1 MLQGSFQIAFYYL
14 PPNDFFGEEVL
25 SHFGIV
31 RFSRLDAGNIIHLL
45 APDIGMF
52 LFGLIVTLLC
62 RKTVKL
68 NNWESEPPSGD
79 QDQFSSDEEEDMK
92 ETESEAETED
102 TEDTDIGC
110 LFEKDHLR
118 RSHSGFLLKFTLF
131 LTGLESLCEDT
142 LRTTGKVFIM
152 LLLGSTGIILP
163 SACSA
168 VYFFTFLALCTWWSW
183 NYPISPVL
191 FNSLCV
197 FLAIFSMG
205 HIIVLYLYQLP
216 YFQDLIP
223 SEVIYVRVL
232 GIMPF
237 IKTNITA
244 PWKLHIHP
252 HLNWPVAL
260 NPFFLLA
267 LYYLSVRMLQQ
278 WALPDK
284 GPKEEDIHFHSE
296 DYVEIKM
303 HSTLQVVSL
312 SSEIPQQCLLL
323 QCQNHSSCS
332 MDGYLN
338 QGHTVSLSEHTIY
351 SETSPE
357 VHEKCNM
364 EKKSSTFLALSQFIT
379 NQSYVIALITMM
391 VWSITYNSWLTFVLL
406 IWSCII
412 WMVHDRQLYAL
423 RSLPFLV
430 TYGNVLV
437 ILNFIVGLNLSQE
450 ELFPGVAT
458 SLLIDLDLKPYSIPC
473 VHLGAKI
480 LYQLTFW
487 LLLKQYVMQRQK
499 QKEEGFL
506 KEVIVHQTE
515 MDTSQNLF
523 VEIFGSILKK
533 ILIKY
538 WIYFCSIMFFIVSF
552 DGKVALYKILYVILF
567 LFCVALYQFHYEGW
581 RRVLKGFW
589 LISVS
594 YSMIVLIAIYTYQ
607 FEMVSAFFLKTLEIS
622 EERLKDL
629 GLEQFSIR
637 ELFTK
642 ILLPC
647 AFLLVCIVQLHYFH
661 KDFLNITDLTNI
673 SVNPSSSSGS
683 DKQMEILVCLLA
695 NKLAPEPLQQSFPDG
710 LEKSENTTENV
721 VKGNKWAEEVDKLA
735 PCLLKII
742 AMSQDMQIFAW
753 RFLELHILKIV
764 SICTI
769 WITLQEVCLMNYV
782 FFIVWTFAIPYS
794 KFRPY
799 ASRICTFWSCLMVIC
814 KMLYQLKFIKPWNYS
829 SNCTQELYLNMTYH
843 SINVDE
849 FLEKSSLYMTP
860 IDPALW
866 IGGLMK
872 CSDNIFLYLKN
883 HLTIMILMALEATVY
898 RHQYFYRTQNQ
909 LLPPVTG
916 SLFNNIAR
924 ENLDEGLLNCIKYFL
939 NYSFYK
945 FGLEI
950 CFMAAVNVIGQRM
963 DLYALIHASWLT
975 YLLSYR
981 QRKAIAQVWP
991 KYCFFLAS
999 IVAFQYLLCIG
1010 LPPALCQDYPWRS
1023 SHWLFPSN
1031 LIKWLYLPDFAE
1043 RPNTNFLLYDF
1054 LLLLFASFQ
1063 WQVFEDEDQ
1072 PVVRLQAGDNSE
1084 INQDLGPAGLSEFSR
1099 VPNFIHCRSYLDLMK
1114 VLIFKYFFWIA
1125 LCLICVTATARIN
1138 IFCMG
1143 YFVACF
1149 YFMHFGQSLHLKPLR
1164 DILRPWDYVIAY
1176 TTLVIT
1182 VKNLLAVGACAY
1194 LNKLQINY
1202 CWLIQTFA
1210 MYCTIPGYEIDPP
1223 NNEICELSKDEAG
1236 ILWDAVCFIFLL
1248 IQRRVF
1254 MSHYYLYIVTD
1265 RQATDLLASRAAEMF
1280 ELKLKKKVTSRMEE
1294 NRKSM
1299 EIMKKQI
1306 DLIKPKFKNQSSCK
1320 VLETESDQKLEEE
1333 DPGDDTSKMEKENKK
1348 NWWHPWMTQ
1357 NSVVRIRSYCLFDT
1371 DSEDEEEEN
1380 EHSEKNKKEFFK
1392 KKTAWQLAY
1401 EAWMSN
1407 AKSALNNRE
1416 QDEIRSQRNKK
1427 EEERKNEQLPGVERA
1442 NVSLES
1448 SDENIE
1454 ILASE
1459 EDLDKS
1465 ESIVQRI
1472 INIIKLIS
1480 ILMSAL
1486 KDDIIE
1492 ALNSLIKDNLDI
1504 ADALRIKKYILSQQ
1518 MNKGNE
1524 VSADMVLQH
1533 YRFGNNQPVYGEY
1546 KAKVIETEES
1556 QGKVSESPPTGNTE
1570 PLSVQLRR
1578 SSETDKDVMETENI
1592 EGGNEKAALSQGFTL
1607 ITSCAEPDVLSNSP
1621 SEIQESAD
1629 SLFTRSPKANKPL
1642 DEISTMMTTSELVL
1656 NSILHDNELEQSDK
1670 FYQCLPFPLKLG
1682 IALYH
1687 VMVST
1692 SEMLCYFVIIVNHMV
1707 SASILSLVLSI
1718 LIFLWPMLSSPR
1730 PTKFFWMTAIIYT
1743 EIMIVIKCISQFGF
1757 FPWSS
1762 KIYCSISA
1770 EAPFALPNIIGIEK
1784 KDGYAQMDLVQ
1795 LLALFLH
1802 RYILKCQGLWDS
1814 KILDPKQKDMTK
1826 KSKKKDCK
1834 GHSKEH
1840 QSSSEGWHL
1849 SRNIFKRAN
1858 RDKPLK
1864 EAQKTCSFFR
1874 KPPSGKK
1881 RHSKET
1887 INQKILKTK
1896 IVLWIYRPIKQFFYD
1911 ITYPESN
1918 PVCDIYAFIFTA
1930 DVISFII
1937 AIFGYGAL
1945 GRHSDSDITESLL
1958 EDEVPVPWLMILLIQ
1973 FGTMIIDRVLYLRKN
1988 MFGKCVFQMILVFG
2002 IHIWMCF
2009 ILPQVTQ
2016 RRFNRNRLAQL
2027 WYLVKCISFGL
2038 STYQIKCGYPNRTMG
2053 HFLTKNYNN
2062 INLYFFQ
2069 GFRIIPF
2076 LVELKA
2082 AVDWVWTDS
2091 TLSLSSWN
2099 SLENI
2104 YAKIFIIKCQRECEK
2119 KYPQPPGQKKKP
2131 IMKYRMGGITIFL
2144 LVFIVWFPLLLMSL
2158 KSVAGITNQP
2168 LDVSVKITI
2177 SGYESLFT
2185 MSAQQQNLVPFTHAA
2200 YNQLTAQYALYPSA
2214 SYFIDDY
2221 RPEDIVIAKIKGNA
2235 SLLWS
2240 ISPGN
2245 RKAIIAELSNSSAI
2259 YVNFHWTLTRNA
2271 SIVMN
2276 IEASGVHT
2284 VRYGEKEIRDQIIH
2298 MLSGTRTEPIVL
2310 PGILPKYLRAT
2321 YGADAKIANNLKV
2334 VHSQKLEDI
2343 DALAFFR
2350 NITIKLQHLP
2360 DKKSSS
2366 HVTEWWIVKE
2376 QTPLCL
2382 DNRCS
2387 KNMEIIICNDK
2398 VTPSGLGYIT
2408 SYGILGLYMSF
2419 VMVIGKFIR
2428 EYFSGLSHSIMFEE
2442 LPNVDRILKLC
2453 TEIFL
2458 AREAGELELE
2468 EQLFAKLIFLY
2479 RSPETMIKW
2488 TRERKE
2494 K

>member
-1 MLQGSFQIAFYYL
+1 MVYLIFLLILPLCPRPNDITMQGCTGHLFRTISYTSFIFLMLQVSFQIAFYYL

-52 LFGLIVTLLC
+52 LFGLTVMLLC

-68 NNWESEPPSGD
+68 NNWESELPSGD
-79 QDQFSSDEEEDMK
+79 HDQFSSDEEEDMK

-102 TEDTDIGC
+102 TEDIDIGC
-110 LFEKDHLR
+110 LFEKDCLR
-118 RSHSGFLLKFTLF
+118 CSHSGFLLKFTLF
-131 LTGLESLCEDT
+131 LTDLEILCEDT
-142 LRTTGKVFIM
+142 FRSAGKVFIM

-168 VYFFTFLALCTWWSW
+168 VYFFTFLGLCTWWSW
-183 NYPISPVL
+183 NCPISPVL

-197 FLAIFSMG
+197 FLAIFSAG

-216 YFQDLIP
+216 YFQDLIS
-223 SEVIYVRVL
+223 SEIIYVRIL
-232 GIMPF
+232 GIVPF
-237 IKTNITA
+237 IKTNIMA

-260 NPFFLLA
+260 NPFFLLS
-267 LYYLSVRMLQQ
+267 LYYLLVRILQQ
-278 WALPDK
+278 RALPAK
-284 GPKEEDIHFHSE
+284 GPKEEVIQFHSE
-296 DYVEIKM
+296 DYVEINM
-303 HSTLQVVSL
+303 LSMLQVSMDANGKVVSL
-312 SSEIPQQCLLL
+312 SSEIPQECFLLPN
-323 QCQNHSSCS
+323 QNHSSYS
-332 MDGYLN
+332 MDGYIN
-338 QGHTVSLSEHTIY
+338 QGHSISLSGVLDHNFNQTQHVMFHQITYKHTIY
-351 SETSPE
+351 SETSQE
-357 VHEKCNM
+357 VNEKCNM
-364 EKKSSTFLALSQFIT
+364 EKKSSAFLALAQFIA
-379 NQSYVIALITMM
+379 NQSYVIVLITMM

-406 IWSCII
+406 IWSCVI
-412 WMVHDRQLYAL
+412 WMVHDRHLYAL

-430 TYGNVLV
+430 TYGNVL
-437 ILNFIVGLNLSQE
+437 
-450 ELFPGVAT
+450 
-458 SLLIDLDLKPYSIPC
+458 
-473 VHLGAKI
+473 I

-487 LLLKQYVMQRQK
+487 LLLKQYVMQIQK
-499 QKEEGFL
+499 QKDEEFL

-523 VEIFGSILKK
+523 MEILGSIFKR
-533 ILIKY
+533 ILVKY

-552 DGKVALYKILYVILF
+552 NGKVVLYKILYVIFF
-567 LFCVALYQFHYEGW
+567 LFCVALYQIHYEGW
-581 RRVLKGFW
+581 RRILKGFW

-594 YSMIVLIAIYTYQ
+594 YSMIVLIALYTYQ

-622 EERLKDL
+622 EESEAIQRAKNKVTAGFMIVTTRLPISQYWKNPEAPYLLTLHIFLLKDL
-629 GLEQFSIR
+629 GLELFSTK

-642 ILLPC
+642 IILPC

-661 KDFLNITDLTNI
+661 KDFLNITDLTND
-673 SVNPSSSSGS
+673 SVNPSSSSARYYM
-683 DKQMEILVCLLA
+683 QTTVF
-695 NKLAPEPLQQSFPDG
+695 NLQSIIEKISVDG
-710 LEKSENTTENV
+710 C
-721 VKGNKWAEEVDKLA
+721 VKKNKWAEEIDNLA

-742 AMSQDMQIFAW
+742 AITQDMQVFAW

-764 SICTI
+764 STCTI

-799 ASRICTFWSCLMVIC
+799 ASRICTFWSCVMVIC
-814 KMLYQLKFIKPWNYS
+814 KMLYQLKFVKPWNYS
-829 SNCTQELYLNMTYH
+829 SNCTQDLHLNITYR

-849 FLEKSSLYMTP
+849 FLEKSSLYVAP

-872 CSDNIFLYLKN
+872 CSDNIFLSLKN
-883 HLTIMILMALEATVY
+883 HLTILILMVLEATVY
-898 RHQYFYRTQNQ
+898 RHQYFYWTQNQ
-909 LLPPVTG
+909 ILPPVTG
-916 SLFNNIAR
+916 SLFNNIAW
-924 ENLDEGLLNCIKYFL
+924 ENLDEGLLNCIKYCL

-945 FGLEI
+945 FGVEI
-950 CFMAAVNVIGQRM
+950 CFVAAVNVIGQRM

-1043 RPNTNFLLYDF
+1043 RPNTNFLLCKYS
-1054 LLLLFASFQ
+1054 LERVS
-1063 WQVFEDEDQ
+1063 V
-1072 PVVRLQAGDNSE
+1072 NSVGY
-1084 INQDLGPAGLSEFSR
+1084 QTLS
-1099 VPNFIHCRSYLDLMK
+1099 
-1114 VLIFKYFFWIA
+1114 IA
-1125 LCLICVTATARIN
+1125 ARIN
-1138 IFCMG
+1138 IFCVG

-1149 YFMHFGQSLHLKPLR
+1149 YFMHFGQSLQLKPLR
-1164 DILRPWDYVIAY
+1164 DILRSWDYLIAY

-1194 LNKLQINY
+1194 LNQLQINY

-1210 MYCTIPGYEIDPP
+1210 MYCTIPGYEVDPP
-1223 NNEICELSKDEAG
+1223 NNEICELPKDEAG
-1236 ILWDAVCFIFLL
+1236 ILWDAVCFTFLL

-1265 RQATDLLASRAAEMF
+1265 LKATDFLASRAAEMF

-1294 NRKSM
+1294 NRKST
-1299 EIMKKQI
+1299 EIMKKQM

-1320 VLETESDQKLEEE
+1320 ILEAESDQKLEEE
-1333 DPGDDTSKMEKENKK
+1333 DP
-1348 NWWHPWMTQ
+1348 
-1357 NSVVRIRSYCLFDT
+1357 VIRSESYCLFDT
-1371 DSEDEEEEN
+1371 DSEDEEEH
-1380 EHSEKNKKEFFK
+1380 EHSEMRKKELFK

-1401 EAWMSN
+1401 EAWMRN
-1407 AKSALNNRE
+1407 TKSALNMRE
-1416 QDEIRSQRNKK
+1416 QDEIKSERNKK
-1427 EEERKNEQLPGVERA
+1427 EKERKYEQLPGIERA

-1480 ILMSAL
+1480 ILMHAL
-1486 KDDIIE
+1486 IYGTIE
-1492 ALNSLIKDNLDI
+1492 VLNSLIKDNLDI
-1504 ADALRIKKYILSQQ
+1504 ANALRMEKHILWQQ

-1533 YRFGNNQPVYGEY
+1533 YRFENNQSVYGEY
-1546 KAKVIETEES
+1546 KAKVIGTEES
-1556 QGKVSESPPTGNTE
+1556 QGKVSESPPTENTE
-1570 PLSVQLRR
+1570 PSSLQLRR
-1578 SSETDKDVMETENI
+1578 SSEIDKDVMGTEKI
-1592 EGGNEKAALSQGFTL
+1592 EGGNEKEARSQGFTL
-1607 ITSCAEPDVLSNSP
+1607 TTSCVEPASLSSCP
-1621 SEIQESAD
+1621 SENQESAD

-1642 DEISTMMTTSELVL
+1642 GEISPMMTTSEL
-1656 NSILHDNELEQSDK
+1656 LEQSDK
-1670 FYQCLPFPLKLG
+1670 FYQCLPCPLKLG
-1682 IALYH
+1682 VALYH

-1707 SASILSLVLSI
+1707 SASILTLVPSI
-1718 LIFLWPMLSSPR
+1718 LIFLWPMLSIPR

-1743 EIMIVIKCISQFGF
+1743 EITIVIKCISQFGF

-1762 KIYCSISA
+1762 KLYCSISA
-1770 EAPFALPNIIGIEK
+1770 EAPFALPNLIGIEK
-1784 KDGYAQMDLVQ
+1784 KDGYAQYDLVQ

-1814 KILDPKQKDMTK
+1814 KILDPKQKDMAK
-1826 KSKKKDCK
+1826 KSKKKGCK
-1834 GHSKEH
+1834 GHSKEP
-1840 QSSSEGWHL
+1840 QSSSERWHL
-1849 SRNIFKRAN
+1849 SRNIFKRTN
-1858 RDKPLK
+1858 REVREQLK
-1864 EAQKTCSFFR
+1864 NFSC
-1874 KPPSGKK
+1874 
-1881 RHSKET
+1881 H
-1887 INQKILKTK
+1887 
-1896 IVLWIYRPIKQFFYD
+1896 QFFCD
-1911 ITYPESN
+1911 IIYPESS
-1918 PVCDIYAFIFTA
+1918 PVCDIYVFIFIA
-1930 DVISFII
+1930 DMINFII
-1937 AIFGYGAL
+1937 TIFGYGAF
-1945 GRHSDSDITESLL
+1945 G
-1958 EDEVPVPWLMILLIQ
+1958 
-1973 FGTMIIDRVLYLRKN
+1973 FGTMIIDRALYLRKN
-1988 MFGKCVFQMILVFG
+1988 TFGKCVFQMILVFG

-2009 ILPQVTQ
+2009 ILPQATQ

-2027 WYLVKCISFGL
+2027 WYFVK
-2038 STYQIKCGYPNRTMG
+2038 
-2053 HFLTKNYNN
+2053 
-2062 INLYFFQ
+2062 
-2069 GFRIIPF
+2069 FRIMPF
-2076 LVELKA
+2076 LIELKA
-2082 AVDWVWTDS
+2082 AMDWVWTDS
-2091 TLSLSSWN
+2091 TLSLSSWIC
-2099 SLENI
+2099 LEDI
-2104 YAKIFIIKCQRECEK
+2104 YANIFILKCQRECEK
-2119 KYPQPPGQKKKP
+2119 KKKP
-2131 IMKYRMGGITIFL
+2131 IMKYGMGGFTIFL
-2144 LVFIVWFPLLLMSL
+2144 LVFIVWFPLLLMSF
-2158 KSVAGITNQP
+2158 KSVAGVTNQP
-2168 LDVSVKITI
+2168 LDISVKITI

-2200 YNQLTAQYALYPSA
+2200 YNQFTAQYALYPSA
-2214 SYFIDDY
+2214 SYFIDQY
-2221 RPEDIVIAKIKGNA
+2221 SPEDIVIAKIKGNA

-2245 RKAIIAELSNSSAI
+2245 RKAMIAELSNSSAV

-2271 SIVMN
+2271 SLVTN
-2276 IEASGVHT
+2276 IEASGIHT
-2284 VRYGEKEIRDQIIH
+2284 MRYGEKEIRDQIVH

-2310 PGILPKYLRAT
+2310 PGVLPKYLRAT
-2321 YGADAKIANNLKV
+2321 NGADAKIANSLKV
-2334 VHSQKLEDI
+2334 VWETEINLLSTVHSQKVEDI
-2343 DALAFFR
+2343 DAMAFFR
-2350 NITIKLQHLP
+2350 NITIKLQRLP
-2360 DKKSSS
+2360 DKSSS
-2366 HVTEWWIVKE
+2366 HVSEWWIVKE

-2398 VTPSGLGYIT
+2398 VSPSGLGFVT
-2408 SYGILGLYMSF
+2408 AYGIAGLYMSF
-2419 VMVIGKFIR
+2419 VLVIGKFIR
-2428 EYFSGLSHSIMFEE
+2428 QYFNGLSRSIMFEE

>member
-1 MLQGSFQIAFYYL
+1 MAVSKPMVFLF
-14 PPNDFFGEEVL
+14 PDFFVEEVL

-52 LFGLIVTLLC
+52 LFGLTVTLLYH
-62 RKTVKL
+62 KTLKR
-68 NNWESEPPSGD
+68 NNWGSLHGDQEIQQLGKPPSRD
-79 QDQFSSDEEEDMK
+79 QDQFSSDEEEDIK

-102 TEDTDIGC
+102 TGDTDIGC

-118 RSHSGFLLKFTLF
+118 CSHSGFLLKFTLF
-131 LTGLESLCEDT
+131 LTGLEILSEDT
-142 LRTTGKVFIM
+142 LRTAGKVFVM
-152 LLLGSTGIILP
+152 LLLGSTGI
-163 SACSA
+163 
-168 VYFFTFLALCTWWSW
+168 TFGRR
-183 NYPISPVL
+183 I
-191 FNSLCV
+191 
-197 FLAIFSMG
+197 
-205 HIIVLYLYQLP
+205 
-216 YFQDLIP
+216 
-223 SEVIYVRVL
+223 L
-232 GIMPF
+232 GIVPL

-267 LYYLSVRMLQQ
+267 LYFLLVRMLQQ
-278 WALPDK
+278 WALLAK
-284 GPKEEDIHFHSE
+284 EPKEEVIQFHSE
-296 DYVEIKM
+296 DYVEVKT
-303 HSTLQVVSL
+303 HSKLQVSMDANGEVVSL
-312 SSEIPQQCLLL
+312 SSEIPQECLLL
-323 QCQNHSSCS
+323 QYQNHNCCS
-332 MDGYLN
+332 MDGYIN
-338 QGHTVSLSEHTIY
+338 QGGSISLSEHTIY
-351 SETSPE
+351 SETSTE
-357 VHEKCNM
+357 VNEKCNM
-364 EKKSSTFLALSQFIT
+364 GKKSSIFVALAQFIT

-391 VWSITYNSWLTFVLL
+391 VWSITYSSWLTFVLL

-412 WMVHDRQLYAL
+412 WMVHERHFYAL

-458 SLLIDLDLKPYSIPC
+458 SLLVDLDLKPYSLPC

-499 QKEEGFL
+499 QKEDEFL
-506 KEVIVHQTE
+506 KEVIVYQTE
-515 MDTSQNLF
+515 MDTQQNLF
-523 VEIFGSILKK
+523 VEILGSIFKR
-533 ILIKY
+533 ILVKY
-538 WIYFCSIMFFIVSF
+538 WIYFCSIMFFIVGF
-552 DGKVALYKILYVILF
+552 NGKVVVYKILYIILF
-567 LFCVALYQFHYEGW
+567 LFCVAMYQIHYEGW

-589 LISVS
+589 LISIS
-594 YSMIVLIAIYTYQ
+594 YSMVVLIALYTYQ

-629 GLEQFSIR
+629 GLERFSTK
-637 ELFTK
+637 ELPTK
-642 ILLPC
+642 IILSY
-647 AFLLVCIVQLHYFH
+647 AFLLTCIFQEHYFH
-661 KDFLNITDLTNI
+661 KDFLKITNLTNI
-673 SVNPSSSSGS
+673 SVNPSSSSPGR
-683 DKQMEILVCLLA
+683 
-695 NKLAPEPLQQSFPDG
+695 LAPEPLQQPFPDG
-710 LEKSENTTENV
+710 LDKSENTTENE
-721 VKGNKWAEEVDKLA
+721 VKRNKWTEVVDNLA

-742 AMSQDMQIFAW
+742 AIVQEIQVLAW

-764 SICTI
+764 STCII

-799 ASRICTFWSCLMVIC
+799 ASRICTFWSCVMVIW
-814 KMLYQLKFIKPWNYS
+814 KMLYQLKFIMPWNYS
-829 SNCTQELYLNMTYH
+829 TNCTQVSDLHLNMTYH
-843 SINVDE
+843 SISVDE
-849 FLEKSSLYMTP
+849 LLEKSSLFVAP

-872 CSDNIFLYLKN
+872 CSDNIVLYLKN
-883 HLTIMILMALEATVY
+883 HLTILILMALEATVY
-898 RHQYFYRTQNQ
+898 RHQYFYWTQKQ

-950 CFMAAVNVIGQRM
+950 CFVTAINVIGQRM

-991 KYCFFLAS
+991 KYCFFLAN

-1010 LPPALCQDYPWRS
+1010 LPPALCQDYPWRN
-1023 SHWLFPSN
+1023 SHWMLPSN

-1043 RPNTNFLLYDF
+1043 RPNTHFLLYDF

-1084 INQDLGPAGLSEFSR
+1084 INQDLGPADLSEFSR

-1114 VLIFKYFFWIA
+1114 VLIFKYLFWIV
-1125 LCLICVTATARIN
+1125 LCLIFVTGTARIS
-1138 IFCMG
+1138 IFCVG
-1143 YFVACF
+1143 YFIACF
-1149 YFMHFGQSLHLKPLR
+1149 YFMHFGQSLQLKPIR
-1164 DILRPWDYVIAY
+1164 DILRPWDYVIVY

-1202 CWLIQTFA
+1202 CWLIQCFA
-1210 MYCTIPGYEIDPP
+1210 MYCTIPGYEVDPP
-1223 NNEICELSKDEAG
+1223 NNEICELPKDEAG
-1236 ILWDAVCFIFLL
+1236 ILWDAVCFTFLL

-1254 MSHYYLYIVTD
+1254 MSYYYLYIVTD
-1265 RQATDLLASRAAEMF
+1265 LKATDFLASRAAEMF
-1280 ELKLKKKVTSRMEE
+1280 ELKLKKKVISRMEQ

-1299 EIMKKQI
+1299 EIMKKQM

-1320 VLETESDQKLEEE
+1320 VLGAESDQILEEE
-1333 DPGDDTSKMEKENKK
+1333 DP
-1348 NWWHPWMTQ
+1348 
-1357 NSVVRIRSYCLFDT
+1357 VVQSGSYCLFDT
-1371 DSEDEEEEN
+1371 DSEEEEH
-1380 EHSEKNKKEFFK
+1380 EHSEKSKKEFFK

-1401 EAWMSN
+1401 EAWMRN
-1407 AKSALNNRE
+1407 AKSALNMRE
-1416 QDEIRSQRNKK
+1416 QDEIKSQKNKK
-1427 EEERKNEQLPGVERA
+1427 EERKNDEQLPGAERA

-1448 SDENIE
+1448 CDENIE
-1454 ILASE
+1454 ILTFE

-1472 INIIKLIS
+1472 INIIKLIF
-1480 ILMSAL
+1480 ILMHAL
-1486 KDDIIE
+1486 MDDIIE
-1492 ALNSLIKDNLDI
+1492 ALNSLVKDNLDI
-1504 ADALRIKKYILSQQ
+1504 ADVLRMEKYILWQQ
-1518 MNKGNE
+1518 MNKENE
-1524 VSADMVLQH
+1524 ISADMILQH
-1533 YRFGNNQPVYGEY
+1533 YRFENNQSVYEEY
-1546 KAKVIETEES
+1546 KAKVIGIEES
-1556 QGKVSESPPTGNTE
+1556 QDKLSESPLIENTE
-1570 PLSVQLRR
+1570 PSCVQLRR
-1578 SSETDKDVMETENI
+1578 SSETDKDVMGTEKI
-1592 EGGNEKAALSQGFTL
+1592 EGGNKKEAHSQGFTL
-1607 ITSCAEPDVLSNSP
+1607 ITSCAEPAILSSSP

-1629 SLFTRSPKANKPL
+1629 SWFTRSPEVDKPL
-1642 DEISTMMTTSELVL
+1642 GEISPMMTTSEVML
-1656 NSILHDNELEQSDK
+1656 NSTLHDNELEQSDK
-1670 FYQCLPFPLKLG
+1670 FYQCLPFPKLG
-1682 IALYH
+1682 VALYH

-1692 SEMLCYFVIIVNHMV
+1692 SEILCYFVIIVNHMV
-1707 SASILSLVLSI
+1707 SASILTLVLPI
-1718 LIFLWPMLSSPR
+1718 LIFLWPMLSIPR

-1743 EIMIVIKCISQFGF
+1743 EIMIVTKCISQFGF

-1762 KIYCSISA
+1762 QIYCSIRA

-1784 KDGYAQMDLVQ
+1784 KDGYAQYDLMQ

-1802 RYILKCQGLWDS
+1802 S
-1814 KILDPKQKDMTK
+1814 M
-1826 KSKKKDCK
+1826 
-1834 GHSKEH
+1834 
-1840 QSSSEGWHL
+1840 
-1849 SRNIFKRAN
+1849 
-1858 RDKPLK
+1858 
-1864 EAQKTCSFFR
+1864 
-1874 KPPSGKK
+1874 
-1881 RHSKET
+1881 
-1887 INQKILKTK
+1887 
-1896 IVLWIYRPIKQFFYD
+1896 LWIYRPIKQFFYD
-1911 ITYPESN
+1911 FIYPENS
-1918 PVCDIYAFIFTA
+1918 PVCDIYVFIFIA
-1930 DVISFII
+1930 DVINFII
-1937 AIFGYGAL
+1937 IIFGYGAF
-1945 GRHSDSDITESLL
+1945 GRHLEGDIADSLS
-1958 EDEVPVPWLMILLIQ
+1958 EDDVPGPWLVILLIQ

-1988 MFGKCVFQMILVFG
+1988 KFGKYVFQVILVFG
-2002 IHIWMCF
+2002 IHIWMFF
-2009 ILPQVTQ
+2009 ILPEVTQ
-2016 RRFNRNRLAQL
+2016 RRFNRNRMAQL
-2027 WYLVKCISFGL
+2027 WYLVKCIYFGL

-2053 HFLTKNYNN
+2053 HFLTKNYNY
-2062 INLYFFQ
+2062 INLYLFQ

-2076 LVELKA
+2076 LIELKA

-2091 TLSLSSWN
+2091 TLSLSSWIC
-2099 SLENI
+2099 LEDI
-2104 YAKIFIIKCQRECEK
+2104 YANIFILKCQRECEK
-2119 KYPQPPGQKKKP
+2119 KYPQSPGQKKKP
-2131 IMKYRMGGITIFL
+2131 IMKYGMGGFIIFL

-2158 KSVAGITNQP
+2158 KSMTGVTNQP

-2200 YNQLTAQYALYPSA
+2200 YNQFSAQYALYPTA
-2214 SYFIDDY
+2214 SYFIDGY
-2221 RPEDIVIAKIKGNA
+2221 SPEDIVIAKIKGNA

-2245 RKAIIAELSNSSAI
+2245 RKAMIAELSNSSAV

-2271 SIVMN
+2271 SLVTN
-2276 IEASGVHT
+2276 IEASGIHT
-2284 VRYGEKEIRDQIIH
+2284 VRYREKEIRDQMIH

-2310 PGILPKYLRAT
+2310 PGVLPKYLRAT
-2321 YGADAKIANNLKV
+2321 NEADAKIANSLKV
-2334 VHSQKLEDI
+2334 EINRIEISTGTYPVMREKVWEAETNLFSTVHSQKLEDI
-2343 DALAFFR
+2343 DAMAFFR
-2350 NITIKLQHLP
+2350 NITIKLQ
-2360 DKKSSS
+2360 KESSS
-2366 HVTEWWIVKE
+2366 HVSEWWIVKE

-2398 VTPSGLGYIT
+2398 VSPSGLGFVT
-2408 SYGILGLYMSF
+2408 AYGIVGLYMSF
-2419 VMVIGKFIR
+2419 VLVIGKFIR
-2428 EYFSGLSHSIMFEE
+2428 EYFNGFSHSIMFEE

-2488 TRERKE
+2488 TRGHKE

>member
-1 MLQGSFQIAFYYL
+1 MLQVSFQIAFYYL
-14 PPNDFFGEEVL
+14 PPNDFFWEEVL
-25 SHFGIV
+25 SHVGIV

-45 APDIGMF
+45 APDIGIF
-52 LFGLIVTLLC
+52 LFGLTFTLLC
-62 RKTVKL
+62 RKTVKP

-102 TEDTDIGC
+102 TVDTDIGC

-118 RSHSGFLLKFTLF
+118 CSHSGFLLKFTLF
-131 LTGLESLCEDT
+131 LTDLEILCEHT
-142 LRTTGKVFIM
+142 LKTAGKVFIM

-183 NYPISPVL
+183 NCPISPVL

-205 HIIVLYLYQLP
+205 HITVLYLYQLP

-232 GIMPF
+232 GIVPL

-267 LYYLSVRMLQQ
+267 LYYLLVRMLQQ
-278 WALPDK
+278 WALPAK
-284 GPKEEDIHFHSE
+284 GPKEEVIRFHSE

-312 SSEIPQQCLLL
+312 TSEIPQECFLL
-323 QCQNHSSCS
+323 QYQNHSNCS
-332 MDGYLN
+332 MDGYIN
-338 QGHTVSLSEHTIY
+338 RGHSISLSEHTIY
-351 SETSPE
+351 SETSAE
-357 VHEKCNM
+357 VNEKSNM
-364 EKKSSTFLALSQFIT
+364 EKKSSTSLALAQFIT

-412 WMVHDRQLYAL
+412 WMVHDRHLYAL
-423 RSLPFLV
+423 CSLPFLV

-458 SLLIDLDLKPYSIPC
+458 SLLIDLDLKPYSLPC

-499 QKEEGFL
+499 QKEEEFL
-506 KEVIVHQTE
+506 KEVIIHQTE
-515 MDTSQNLF
+515 MDTPQNLF
-523 VEIFGSILKK
+523 VEILGSIFKR
-533 ILIKY
+533 ILVKY

-552 DGKVALYKILYVILF
+552 NGKVVLYKILYIILF
-567 LFCVALYQFHYEGW
+567 LFCVALYQIHYEGW

-594 YSMIVLIAIYTYQ
+594 YSMIVLIALYMYQ

-629 GLEQFSIR
+629 GLEQFSTK

-642 ILLPC
+642 IILPC
-647 AFLLVCIVQLHYFH
+647 AFLLVCIIQLHYFH

-695 NKLAPEPLQQSFPDG
+695 NKLAPEKLQQSFPDG
-710 LEKSENTTENV
+710 LDKSENTTENV
-721 VKGNKWAEEVDKLA
+721 VKRNKWAEEVDNLA

-742 AMSQDMQIFAW
+742 AIAQDMQVFAW

-764 SICTI
+764 STCTI

-799 ASRICTFWSCLMVIC
+799 ASRICAFWSCVMVIC

-843 SINVDE
+843 SINFDE
-849 FLEKSSLYMTP
+849 FLEKSSLYMAP
-860 IDPALW
+860 IDPAFW

-872 CSDNIFLYLKN
+872 YSDNILISLKN
-883 HLTIMILMALEATVY
+883 HLTILILMALEATVY
-898 RHQYFYRTQNQ
+898 RHQYFYWTQNQ

-924 ENLDEGLLNCIKYFL
+924 ENLDEGLLSCIKYFL

-950 CFMAAVNVIGQRM
+950 CFVLAVNLIGQRM
-963 DLYALIHASWLT
+963 DLYALIHAGWLT

-981 QRKAIAQVWP
+981 QRKAIAHVWP

-1023 SHWLFPSN
+1023 SHLLFPSN

-1043 RPNTNFLLYDF
+1043 KPNTNFLLYDF

-1063 WQVFEDEDQ
+1063 WHVFEDEDQ

-1084 INQDLGPAGLSEFSR
+1084 INQDLGPVGLSQFSP

-1114 VLIFKYFFWIA
+1114 MLIFKYFFWIA
-1125 LCLICVTATARIN
+1125 LCLIFVTATARIN
-1138 IFCMG
+1138 IFCVG

-1164 DILRPWDYVIAY
+1164 DILRPWDYLIAY

-1210 MYCTIPGYEIDPP
+1210 MYCTIPGYELDPP
-1223 NNEICELSKDEAG
+1223 NNEICELPKDEAG
-1236 ILWDAVCFIFLL
+1236 ILWDAVCFTLLL

-1254 MSHYYLYIVTD
+1254 MSYYYLYIVTD
-1265 RQATDLLASRAAEMF
+1265 LKATDFLASRAAEMF

-1299 EIMKKQI
+1299 EIMKKQM

-1320 VLETESDQKLEEE
+1320 LLDTESDQKSEEE
-1333 DPGDDTSKMEKENKK
+1333 DPGDDTSKMEKENKN
-1348 NWWHPWMTQ
+1348 NWWQPWVTH
-1357 NSVVRIRSYCLFDT
+1357 NSVVRSGTYCLFDT
-1371 DSEDEEEEN
+1371 DSEDEEGEHEN
-1380 EHSEKNKKEFFK
+1380 SEKSKKESFK
-1392 KKTAWQLAY
+1392 KKTAWQLVY

-1407 AKSALNNRE
+1407 AKSALNMRK

-1427 EEERKNEQLPGVERA
+1427 KEERENEQLPGVERV
-1442 NVSLES
+1442 NFSLES
-1448 SDENIE
+1448 SEENIE

-1459 EDLDKS
+1459 EDLNKS
-1465 ESIVQRI
+1465 ESIGQRI

-1480 ILMSAL
+1480 ILTLAL
-1486 KDDIIE
+1486 MDGIIK
-1492 ALNSLIKDNLDI
+1492 ALNSLVKDNLDI
-1504 ADALRIKKYILSQQ
+1504 ADALRTEKYILSQQ

-1533 YRFGNNQPVYGEY
+1533 YRFENNQPVYGEY
-1546 KAKVIETEES
+1546 KAKVTGIEES
-1556 QGKVSESPPTGNTE
+1556 QVKVSESPVTENTE

-1578 SSETDKDVMETENI
+1578 SSETDKDVTGTEKI
-1592 EGGNEKAALSQGFTL
+1592 EGGNVKEAPSQGFTL
-1607 ITSCAEPDVLSNSP
+1607 ITSCEEPAIISSSP
-1621 SEIQESAD
+1621 SEIEESTD
-1629 SLFTRSPKANKPL
+1629 SLFTRSPKANKPSG
-1642 DEISTMMTTSELVL
+1642 EISPMMTTSELVH

-1670 FYQCLPFPLKLG
+1670 FYQCLPCPLKLG
-1682 IALYH
+1682 VALYH
-1687 VMVST
+1687 VTVSS

-1707 SASILSLVLSI
+1707 SASILTLVLSI
-1718 LIFLWPMLSSPR
+1718 LIFLWPMLSIPR

-1762 KIYCSISA
+1762 KIYCSISS

-1784 KDGYAQMDLVQ
+1784 KDGYAQYDLVQ

-1814 KILDPKQKDMTK
+1814 KILDPKQKDMAK
-1826 KSKKKDCK
+1826 KSKKKDHK
-1834 GHSKEH
+1834 EHSKE
-1840 QSSSEGWHL
+1840 QSTSEGWHL

-1858 RDKPLK
+1858 RDKSLK

-1874 KPPSGKK
+1874 KPSSCKK
-1881 RHSKET
+1881 KHSKKT

-1896 IVLWIYRPIKQFFYD
+1896 NVLWIYRPIKQFFHD
-1911 ITYPESN
+1911 IIYPKSS
-1918 PVCDIYAFIFTA
+1918 PVRDIYIFIFIA
-1930 DVISFII
+1930 DVITFII
-1937 AIFGYGAL
+1937 SIFGYGAF
-1945 GRHSDSDITESLL
+1945 GRHSEDDIAESLL
-1958 EDEVPVPWLMILLIQ
+1958 EDEVPGPWLLILLIQ
-1973 FGTMIIDRVLYLRKN
+1973 FGSMIIDRALYLRKN
-1988 MFGKCVFQMILVFG
+1988 TLGKCVFQMILVFG
-2002 IHIWMCF
+2002 VHIWICF

-2027 WYLVKCISFGL
+2027 WYLVKCIYFGL
-2038 STYQIKCGYPNRTMG
+2038 SAYQIKCGYPNRTTG

-2062 INLYFFQ
+2062 INLYLFQ
-2069 GFRIIPF
+2069 GFRIMPF
-2076 LVELKA
+2076 LIELKA
-2082 AVDWVWTDS
+2082 TMDWVWTDS
-2091 TLSLSSWN
+2091 TLSLSSWIC
-2099 SLENI
+2099 LEDI
-2104 YAKIFIIKCQRECEK
+2104 YANIFILKCQRESEK

-2131 IMKYRMGGITIFL
+2131 IMKYGMGGFTIFL
-2144 LVFIVWFPLLLMSL
+2144 LVFIVWFPLVLMSL
-2158 KSVAGITNQP
+2158 KSVAGVTNQP
-2168 LDVSVKITI
+2168 LDVSVKVTI

-2200 YNQLTAQYALYPSA
+2200 YNQFTAQYALYPSA
-2214 SYFIDDY
+2214 SYFIDGY
-2221 RPEDIVIAKIKGNA
+2221 SPEDLVIAKIKGNA
-2235 SLLWS
+2235 SLLWN

-2245 RKAIIAELSNSSAI
+2245 RKAMIAELSNSSAV
-2259 YVNFHWTLTRNA
+2259 YVNFHWTITRNT
-2271 SIVMN
+2271 SLVTN
-2276 IEASGVHT
+2276 TEASGVHT
-2284 VRYGEKEIRDQIIH
+2284 VRYGEKEIRDQIVY
-2298 MLSGTRTEPIVL
+2298 MLSGTQTEPIVL
-2310 PGILPKYLRAT
+2310 PGVLPKYLRAT
-2321 YGADAKIANNLKV
+2321 NGAEAKIANSLKV

-2343 DALAFFR
+2343 DAMAFFR
-2350 NITIKLQHLP
+2350 NITLKLQRLP
-2360 DKKSSS
+2360 AKESSS
-2366 HVTEWWIVKE
+2366 NVAEWWIVKE
-2376 QTPLCL
+2376 QKPLCL

-2398 VTPSGLGYIT
+2398 VSPSGLGFVT
-2408 SYGILGLYMSF
+2408 AYGVAGLYMSF
-2419 VMVIGKFIR
+2419 VLVIGKFIR
-2428 EYFSGLSHSIMFEE
+2428 EYFNGLSRSIMFEE

>member
-1 MLQGSFQIAFYYL
+1 
-14 PPNDFFGEEVL
+14 
-25 SHFGIV
+25 
-31 RFSRLDAGNIIHLL
+31 
-45 APDIGMF
+45 
-52 LFGLIVTLLC
+52 
-62 RKTVKL
+62 
-68 NNWESEPPSGD
+68 
-79 QDQFSSDEEEDMK
+79 
-92 ETESEAETED
+92 
-102 TEDTDIGC
+102 
-110 LFEKDHLR
+110 
-118 RSHSGFLLKFTLF
+118 
-131 LTGLESLCEDT
+131 
-142 LRTTGKVFIM
+142 
-152 LLLGSTGIILP
+152 
-163 SACSA
+163 
-168 VYFFTFLALCTWWSW
+168 
-183 NYPISPVL
+183 
-191 FNSLCV
+191 
-197 FLAIFSMG
+197 
-205 HIIVLYLYQLP
+205 
-216 YFQDLIP
+216 
-223 SEVIYVRVL
+223 
-232 GIMPF
+232 
-237 IKTNITA
+237 
-244 PWKLHIHP
+244 
-252 HLNWPVAL
+252 
-260 NPFFLLA
+260 
-267 LYYLSVRMLQQ
+267 
-278 WALPDK
+278 
-284 GPKEEDIHFHSE
+284 
-296 DYVEIKM
+296 
-303 HSTLQVVSL
+303 
-312 SSEIPQQCLLL
+312 
-323 QCQNHSSCS
+323 
-332 MDGYLN
+332 
-338 QGHTVSLSEHTIY
+338 
-351 SETSPE
+351 
-357 VHEKCNM
+357 
-364 EKKSSTFLALSQFIT
+364 
-379 NQSYVIALITMM
+379 
-391 VWSITYNSWLTFVLL
+391 
-406 IWSCII
+406 
-412 WMVHDRQLYAL
+412 
-423 RSLPFLV
+423 
-430 TYGNVLV
+430 
-437 ILNFIVGLNLSQE
+437 
-450 ELFPGVAT
+450 
-458 SLLIDLDLKPYSIPC
+458 
-473 VHLGAKI
+473 
-480 LYQLTFW
+480 
-487 LLLKQYVMQRQK
+487 MQRQK
-499 QKEEGFL
+499 QKEDGFL

-515 MDTSQNLF
+515 MNTPQNLF
-523 VEIFGSILKK
+523 VKIFSSILKRV
-533 ILIKY
+533 LIKY

-552 DGKVALYKILYVILF
+552 NGKVVLYKILYIILF

-594 YSMIVLIAIYTYQ
+594 YSMIVLIALYSYQ

-629 GLEQFSIR
+629 GLERFSTK

-642 ILLPC
+642 ITLPC

-695 NKLAPEPLQQSFPDG
+695 NKLASEPLQQSFPDG
-710 LEKSENTTENV
+710 LEKSENTPENV
-721 VKGNKWAEEVDKLA
+721 VKRNKWDEEVDKLA

-742 AMSQDMQIFAW
+742 AIAQDMQVFAW

-764 SICTI
+764 STWTI

-794 KFRPY
+794 KFRPH

-814 KMLYQLKFIKPWNYS
+814 KMLYQLNFFKPWNYS
-829 SNCTQELYLNMTYH
+829 SNCTQELYLNMTSH
-843 SINVDE
+843 FINVDE
-849 FLEKSSLYMTP
+849 FLEKSSLYVAP

-872 CSDNIFLYLKN
+872 CSDNILLSLKN
-883 HLTIMILMALEATVY
+883 HLTILILMALEATVY
-898 RHQYFYRTQNQ
+898 RHQYFYWTQNQ

-945 FGLEI
+945 FGLEM
-950 CFMAAVNVIGQRM
+950 CFVAAVNVIGQRM

-981 QRKAIAQVWP
+981 QRKAIAQIWP

-1072 PVVRLQAGDNSE
+1072 PVIRLQAGDNSE

-1099 VPNFIHCRSYLDLMK
+1099 VLNFIHCRSYLDLMK
-1114 VLIFKYFFWIA
+1114 VLIFKYLFWIA
-1125 LCLICVTATARIN
+1125 LCLIFVNATARIS

-1149 YFMHFGQSLHLKPLR
+1149 YFLHLGQSLQLKPLR
-1164 DILRPWDYVIAY
+1164 DILRPWDYLIAY

-1182 VKNLLAVGACAY
+1182 VKNLLAIGACAY

-1210 MYCTIPGYEIDPP
+1210 IYCTIPGYEIDPP
-1223 NNEICELSKDEAG
+1223 NDEICELPKDEAG
-1236 ILWDAVCFIFLL
+1236 ILWDAVCFTFLL

-1254 MSHYYLYIVTD
+1254 MSYYYLYIVTD
-1265 RQATDLLASRAAEMF
+1265 FKATDFLASRAAEMF
-1280 ELKLKKKVTSRMEE
+1280 ELKLKKKVTSQMEE

-1299 EIMKKQI
+1299 EIVKKQM
-1306 DLIKPKFKNQSSCK
+1306 DLVKSKFKNQSSCK

-1333 DPGDDTSKMEKENKK
+1333 VPGDDTSKMEKENKK
-1348 NWWHPWMTQ
+1348 NCWQPWVTQ
-1357 NSVVRIRSYCLFDT
+1357 NSVVRIGSYSLFDT
-1371 DSEDEEEEN
+1371 DSEEEEEEEEN
-1380 EHSEKNKKEFFK
+1380 EHSEKSKKELFK

-1401 EAWMSN
+1401 EAWINN
-1407 AKSALNNRE
+1407 AKSALNIRE

-1427 EEERKNEQLPGVERA
+1427 EEERKKRLPGVERA
-1442 NVSLES
+1442 NVTLES
-1448 SDENIE
+1448 SDENIV

-1465 ESIVQRI
+1465 ESIMQRI

-1480 ILMSAL
+1480 ILRHAL
-1486 KDDIIE
+1486 MDGIIE
-1492 ALNSLIKDNLDI
+1492 ALNSLVKDNLDI
-1504 ADALRIKKYILSQQ
+1504 ADALRINKYILSQQ

-1546 KAKVIETEES
+1546 RAKIIGTEES
-1556 QGKVSESPPTGNTE
+1556 QGKVSESPPTENTE

-1578 SSETDKDVMETENI
+1578 SSETDKDVMGTEKI
-1592 EGGNEKAALSQGFTL
+1592 EGGSEKEALSQGFTL
-1607 ITSCAEPDVLSNSP
+1607 ITSCAEPAILSNSP

-1642 DEISTMMTTSELVL
+1642 GEISPMMTTSELVL
-1656 NSILHDNELEQSDK
+1656 NRQAISHYAFIKTPIIILHDSELEQSDK

-1682 IALYH
+1682 VALYH

-1707 SASILSLVLSI
+1707 SASILTLVLSI

-1784 KDGYAQMDLVQ
+1784 KDGFAQYDMVQ

-1802 RYILKCQGLWDS
+1802 KYILKCQGLWDS
-1814 KILDPKQKDMTK
+1814 KILDPKQKDMAK
-1826 KSKKKDCK
+1826 KSKKKSCK
-1834 GHSKEH
+1834 DHSKEH

-1849 SRNIFKRAN
+1849 SRNILKRVN
-1858 RDKPLK
+1858 RDKSLK

-1887 INQKILKTK
+1887 INRKILNTKKLLIK

-1911 ITYPESN
+1911 TIDPESS
-1918 PVCDIYAFIFTA
+1918 PVCDIYVFIFIA
-1930 DVISFII
+1930 DVINFII
-1937 AIFGYGAL
+1937 GIFGYGAF
-1945 GRHSDSDITESLL
+1945 GMHSDSDITESLL
-1958 EDEVPVPWLMILLIQ
+1958 EDEVPVSWLMILLIQ
-1973 FGTMIIDRVLYLRKN
+1973 FGTMIIDRALYLRKN
-1988 MFGKCVFQMILVFG
+1988 TFGKCVFQMILVFG
-2002 IHIWMCF
+2002 VHIWMCF

-2016 RRFNRNRLAQL
+2016 RRFNRNRLAQV

-2038 STYQIKCGYPNRTMG
+2038 SAYQIKCGYPNRTTG
-2053 HFLTKNYNN
+2053 RFLTKNYNY
-2062 INLYFFQ
+2062 INLYLFQ

-2082 AVDWVWTDS
+2082 AMDWVWTDS
-2091 TLSLSSWN
+2091 TLSLSSWIC
-2099 SLENI
+2099 LEDI
-2104 YAKIFIIKCQRECEK
+2104 YANIFILKCQREGEK
-2119 KYPQPPGQKKKP
+2119 KYPQPPGQKKKR
-2131 IMKYRMGGITIFL
+2131 IMKYWMGGFTIFL
-2144 LVFIVWFPLLLMSL
+2144 LVFIMWFPLLLMSL
-2158 KSVAGITNQP
+2158 KSVTGVTNQP
-2168 LDVSVKITI
+2168 LDISVKITI

-2200 YNQLTAQYALYPSA
+2200 YNQFTAQYALYPSA
-2214 SYFIDDY
+2214 SYFIGGY
-2221 RPEDIVIAKIKGNA
+2221 NPEDIVTAKIKGNA

-2245 RKAIIAELSNSSAI
+2245 RKAMIAELSNSSAV

-2271 SIVMN
+2271 SLVMN

-2284 VRYGEKEIRDQIIH
+2284 VRYGEKEIRDQIVH

-2321 YGADAKIANNLKV
+2321 NGADAKIANNLKV

-2343 DALAFFR
+2343 DAMAFFR
-2350 NITIKLQHLP
+2350 NITIKLQRLP
-2360 DKKSSS
+2360 DKESSS
-2366 HVTEWWIVKE
+2366 HVSEWWIVKE
-2376 QTPLCL
+2376 QKPLCL
-2382 DNRCS
+2382 DNKCS

-2398 VTPSGLGYIT
+2398 VNPSGLGYIT
-2408 SYGILGLYMSF
+2408 SYGIIGLYMSF
-2419 VMVIGKFIR
+2419 VLVIGKFIR
-2428 EYFSGLSHSIMFEE
+2428 EYFNGASHSIMFEE